1 MLRQSLRSLPN
12 VNAIELL
19 ECAGIDSTR
28 RAEELDVQAFVALAR
43 AYQRM
48 TAKTRT

>member
-1 MLRQSLRSLPN
+1 

-19 ECAGIDSTR
+19 ECAGLDATR
-28 RAEELDVQAFVALAR
+28 RAEELEVQAFVALAR

-48 TAKTRT
+48 TA